1 MQNNYFYLFIGSNA
15 KNIFINLLFYVNPD
29 RQNSL

>member
-1 MQNNYFYLFIGSNA
+1 MISVKVFIGSKA

>member
-1 MQNNYFYLFIGSNA
+1 MQNNYFLFSNA